1 MERQRLEKE
10 ASEKLGEYID
20 PIEFKDPDYHL
31 LLNTSGTYFEEGIKQ
46 EMVSQI
52 TNSVLFYQ
60 MIEQCLDDG
69 IDTFIEIGP
78 KKTLCGFVKK
88 VNRKVTVCNVED
100 VESLEATLKKLEE

>member
-1 MERQRLEKE
+1 MKE